1 MTILVTYHL
10 EETQMT
16 TETTNATTHK
26 IDVNV
31 EKRWIECDLEQN
43 KFLSLPNI
51 KEGLKSLGFYDQYGI
66 WLGCS
71 NLEREKKIQEIVEA
85 TENHDGF
92 RLCKPR
98 NQYSRYTW
106 EKEYAIATFS
116 WRSEI
121 ATIKS
126 HEYRDILL
134 GIESAE
140 IWDADSDMPCI
151 GMKGIMTT
159 KAGGK
164 YHLSGARDV
173 GMRTGYTPRLSVYPI
188 ECAAP

>member
-1 MTILVTYHL
+1 
-10 EETQMT
+10 MT

-26 IDVNV
+26 GTSNIDVKV
-31 EKRWIECDLEQN
+31 DKTWIECDLEQN
-43 KFLSLPNI
+43 RNLFLPNI
-51 KEGLKSLGFYDQYGI
+51 KEGLKSLGSYDCYGV

-85 TENHDGF
+85 TENSSPDGF

-134 GIESAE
+134 DIESAE
-140 IWDADSDMPCI
+140 IWDADGDLPCI

-159 KAGGK
+159 KAGKK

-173 GMRTGYTPRLSVYPI
+173 GMRTGYAPRLSVYPI